1 MLFVGAFERQLDD
14 KGRLAMPATFR
25 DRLGEHCYLAKGQDK
40 CVTVVPSTTFEEE
53 AEAMAARVRLGE
65 VSRNQLRALASS
77 AILVSLDKQGRV
89 NLDEQLRGYA
99 DLALGEPV
107 TVAGSFDRL
116 ELWSPQ
122 RFALIDDNGTTEL
135 TGPDLAGSE

>member
-14 KGRLAMPATFR
+14 KGRLAMPATF
-25 DRLGEHCYLAKGQDK
+25 
-40 CVTVVPSTTFEEE
+40 EEE
-53 AEAMAARVRLGE
+53 AEAMAARVRVGE

-122 RFALIDDNGTTEL
+122 RFALIDDDGTAEL

>member
-14 KGRLAMPATFR
+14 KGRLALPAAFR

-40 CVTVVPSTTFEEE
+40 CVTVVPSATFEAE
-53 AEAMAARVRLGE
+53 AEAMAARVRNGE

-89 NLDEQLRGYA
+89 NVDEQLREYA

-116 ELWSPQ
+116 ELWAPQ
-122 RFALIDDNGTTEL
+122 RFALVNDDGT
-135 TGPDLAGSE
+135 GDLAGDPQ